1 MCLSDELIKDQG
13 CDKKLVNFFNVNL
26 CRESDDKKLNSFDTY
41 NCAPMHCMQ
50 FVHKQDGS
58 WGKKSFV
65 DPIKVDVSLD
75 EVSPEEDDDNYD
87 IEGGIQNKIAIN
99 YKRAMGQ
106 E

>member
-1 MCLSDELIKDQG
+1 M
-13 CDKKLVNFFNVNL
+13 
-26 CRESDDKKLNSFDTY
+26 
-41 NCAPMHCMQ
+41 
-50 FVHKQDGS
+50 
-58 WGKKSFV
+58 GKKSFV